1 MEDSNEITNYWTFIF
16 IFILVI
22 MYRGKYS
29 YPLNPSIHNFIENNR
44 FIMYFIFIFTTI
56 YIFSHSLNML
66 SNENEN
72 ENKLKHHFL
81 YIISVFFLSILFIM
95 FCKGNI
101 YSVALVIITVSLIDL
116 FEINKFSYILPI
128 LIIFISFIYEYI
140 KFDGNFINFLET

>member
-1 MEDSNEITNYWTFIF
+1 MSESNEITNYWTFIF

-44 FIMYFIFIFTTI
+44 LIMYFVFIFTTI

-66 SNENEN
+66 DNENEN
-72 ENKLKHHFL
+72 ENKLKHHFFNIL
-81 YIISVFFLSILFIM
+81 IVFFLSILFIM

-101 YSVALVIITVSLIDL
+101 YSVALVILTVSLIDL
-116 FEINKFSYILPI
+116 SGINKYSYILPI
-128 LIIFISFIYEYI
+128 LIIFITFIFEYI
-140 KFDGNFINFLET
+140 KFDGNFIKFLET